1 MPKYGFLGPF
11 SLLAWKIYCKLHSRY
26 KQHKKSVYKMT
37 LKNKTTKKNFF
48 WQWSSHNQS
57 NWTASTGPANMQGLL
72 KQWLPLVMQGI
83 TFTWAL
89 QYVNTLLISV
99 HGGKLSLNSKAACDY
114 INWANLSI
122 LHTIHGMQACQHVDN
137 INTFVA
143 KAI

>member
-1 MPKYGFLGPF
+1 MKDILY
-11 SLLAWKIYCKLHSRY
+11 I
-26 KQHKKSVYKMT
+26 T
-37 LKNKTTKKNFF
+37 LKVQAAQKVSLQNDIEKQNNKKNFF

-57 NWTASTGPANMQGLL
+57 NWTVSTGPANMQGLL